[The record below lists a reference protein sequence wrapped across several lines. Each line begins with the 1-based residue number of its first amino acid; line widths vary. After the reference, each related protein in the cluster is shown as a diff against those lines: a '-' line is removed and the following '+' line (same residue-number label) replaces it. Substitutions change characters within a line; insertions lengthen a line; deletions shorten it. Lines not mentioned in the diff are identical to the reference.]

1 MKRCGLSKI
10 ELRNDMPSGK
20 VTDDLSDAQLNA
32 LAAQYG
38 IEIVTINALGMFNRV
53 DDPAAAA
60 ARRSVAGAG
69 AGHPQP
75 GAGAV
80 PTLQRR

>member
-1 MKRCGLSKI
+1 MNIALDRFCINRKIAPNLDLDNFFRLVKRCGLSKV

-38 IEIVTINALGMFNRV
+38 IEIVTINA
-53 DDPAAAA
+53 
-60 ARRSVAGAG
+60 
-69 AGHPQP
+69 
-75 GAGAV
+75 
-80 PTLQRR
+80 